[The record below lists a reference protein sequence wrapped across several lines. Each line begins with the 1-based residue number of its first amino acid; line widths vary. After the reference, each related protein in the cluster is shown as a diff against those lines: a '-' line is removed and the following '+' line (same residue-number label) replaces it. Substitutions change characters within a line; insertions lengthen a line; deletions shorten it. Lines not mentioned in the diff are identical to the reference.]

1 MNPRA
6 EQGDATAQFNL
17 GLMNLRGEGSPP
29 GLVEARRLFRLAA
42 EQGHEDAQL
51 FLGFMN
57 LKGEGFSADPVEAR
71 RLCRLAAEQG
81 ATAQTPVCGKP

>member
-1 MNPRA
+1 MNLRA
-6 EQGDATAQFNL
+6 EQGDAAAQFNL

-51 FLGFMN
+51 FTGGSNSSGNSKVYYYCYYCLPA
-57 LKGEGFSADPVEAR
+57 LKKTSNSTSNSKR
-71 RLCRLAAEQG
+71 R
-81 ATAQTPVCGKP
+81 